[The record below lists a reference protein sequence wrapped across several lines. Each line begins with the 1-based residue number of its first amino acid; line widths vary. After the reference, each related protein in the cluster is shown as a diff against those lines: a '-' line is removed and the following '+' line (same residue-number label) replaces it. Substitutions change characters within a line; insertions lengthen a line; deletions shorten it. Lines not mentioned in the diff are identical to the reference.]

1 MKCCGAGRCVGY
13 SAPLDRGRRQGLSN
27 SNLSCAS
34 AAGSSLVADDLTL
47 DERFEAEVGKSRP
60 NKTTQ
65 CTVLDRTVVIAVRP
79 DKATRTR
86 RSLSGRSIMSKGYGR
101 ACSGHGQGFVQRGSK
116 LNVHVNPSQLPC
128 TWH

>member
-1 MKCCGAGRCVGY
+1 MRCRAAGRCVAY
-13 SAPLDRGRRQGLSN
+13 SAPLDRGRHQGLSN

-34 AAGSSLVADDLTL
+34 AASSLVADDLTP
-47 DERFEAEVGKSRP
+47 DERFEAEAGKSHP

-65 CTVLDRTVVIAVRP
+65 CTVLDRTVVTAVRP
-79 DKATRTR
+79 NKATRTR
-86 RSLSGRSIMSKGYGR
+86 RSLSGRSIMSEGYGR
-101 ACSGHGQGFVQRGSK
+101 ACSGHGQGFGQRGSK